1 MRLILKYLKNYKGWF
16 LLDFVSVFGFAL
28 TELGIP
34 TLVAQMIDGGIVA
47 NNPAYIQKMWLTII
61 VISIIG
67 VAGTILLGYCC
78 ARLSS
83 SITADMRNDVFEKAQ
98 QFSHTE
104 FSKFGISSMI
114 TRTNND
120 AFQVQMFLN
129 MLLRMALMTPV
140 MLVASYMMTLRASL
154 QLSVI
159 VAATIPVIIIGVI
172 IVARASKPISES
184 QQQSQDSMNRITR
197 ENLSGI
203 RVVRAFNNDTYEE
216 ERFSKENENYT
227 QNSKN
232 MFKLMTLT
240 QPAFFLVMNVA
251 SALIYWSGAQLLGAQ
266 QLQIGQLTAFM
277 DYLFHAMISTML
289 FCTVFMM
296 YPRAAVSAHRIQQV
310 LETQPLVT
318 NPEGGT
324 ELGASVEELSFDHVT
339 FVYPDGDE
347 PVLEDVSFRVRRG
360 QTIAFVGSTGSGKST
375 LVNLIPRFYDVT
387 SGAVRI
393 NGTDLRKFSLTS
405 LRDAIGFIP
414 QKAFLFN
421 GTIAD
426 NIRFGKDDATQE
438 ELEHAAKIAQAY
450 DFILQKPQ
458 GFDEPIEEN
467 SANTSGG
474 QRQRLSI
481 ARAVVRRPKIY
492 VFDDSFSALDFRTDA
507 NLRQALKAETKD
519 AVVMIVAQRVSTIME
534 ADCIV
539 VLDEGKVVG
548 TGTHRELL
556 ENCPVYH
563 EIAVSQLSEAELR
576 GAAAAGGC

>member
-16 LLDFVSVFGFAL
+16 LLDFLSVFGFAL

-47 NNPAYIQKMWLTII
+47 NNPAYIHKMWMTII
-61 VISIIG
+61 GISVIG
-67 VAGTILLGYCC
+67 VTGTILLGYCS

-83 SITADMRNDVFEKAQ
+83 CITADMRNDVFAKAQ
-98 QFSHTE
+98 SFSRPE
-104 FSKFGISSMI
+104 FNKFGISSMI

-140 MLVASYMMTLRASL
+140 MMVASYALTLRASL
-154 QLSVI
+154 QLSAV
-159 VAATIPVIIIGVI
+159 VAGTIPMIIIGVI
-172 IVARASKPISES
+172 IVTKVSEPISER
-184 QQQSQDSMNRITR
+184 QQNSQDSMNRITR

-203 RVVRAFNNDTYEE
+203 RVVRAFNNDRYEE
-216 ERFSKENENYT
+216 DRFAQENAAYT

-232 MFKLMTLT
+232 MFKLMMLT

-251 SALIYWSGAQLLGAQ
+251 SALIYWRGAQLLGVQ
-266 QLQIGQLTAFM
+266 QMQIGQLTAFM
-277 DYLFHAMISTML
+277 DYLFHVMISTML
-289 FCTVFMM
+289 FCSVFMM
-296 YPRAAVSAHRIQQV
+296 YPRAAVSAHRIQKV
-310 LETQPLVT
+310 LETEPLVT
-318 NPEGGT
+318 DSEGSL
-324 ELGASVEELSFDHVT
+324 ELGSSVEELSFDHVT
-339 FVYPDGDE
+339 FAYPDGDE
-347 PVLEDVSFRVRRG
+347 PVLKDVSFKVRRG

-387 SGAVRI
+387 SGAVQI
-393 NGTDLRKFSLTS
+393 NGTDLRKFSLSS
-405 LRDAIGFIP
+405 LRNVIGFIP

-421 GTIAD
+421 GTIAK
-426 NIRFGKDDATQE
+426 NIRFGKENATQE
-438 ELEHAAKIAQAY
+438 EVEHAAKVAQAY
-450 DFILQKPQ
+450 DFILQKPG
-458 GFDEPIEEN
+458 GFEEPIEEN

-507 NLRQALKAETKD
+507 NLRRALKAETKD
-519 AVVMIVAQRVSTIME
+519 AVVMIVAQRVPTIMD

-539 VLDEGKVVG
+539 VLEEGSVVG
-548 TGTHRELL
+548 VGTHRELL
-556 ENCPVYH
+556 QTCPIYH
-563 EIAVSQLSEAELR
+563 EIAASQLSEEELQR
-576 GAAAAGGC
+576 DY

>member
-1 MRLILKYLKNYKGWF
+1 
-16 LLDFVSVFGFAL
+16 
-28 TELGIP
+28 
-34 TLVAQMIDGGIVA
+34 
-47 NNPAYIQKMWLTII
+47 
-61 VISIIG
+61 
-67 VAGTILLGYCC
+67 
-78 ARLSS
+78 
-83 SITADMRNDVFEKAQ
+83 
-98 QFSHTE
+98 
-104 FSKFGISSMI
+104 
-114 TRTNND
+114 
-120 AFQVQMFLN
+120 
-129 MLLRMALMTPV
+129 
-140 MLVASYMMTLRASL
+140 
-154 QLSVI
+154 
-159 VAATIPVIIIGVI
+159 
-172 IVARASKPISES
+172 
-184 QQQSQDSMNRITR
+184 MNRITR

-203 RVVRAFNNDTYEE
+203 RVVRAFNNDVYEE
-216 ERFSKENENYT
+216 GRFSKENESYT

-251 SALIYWSGAQLLGAQ
+251 SALIYWRGAQLLGVQ

-318 NPEGGT
+318 DPEGGA